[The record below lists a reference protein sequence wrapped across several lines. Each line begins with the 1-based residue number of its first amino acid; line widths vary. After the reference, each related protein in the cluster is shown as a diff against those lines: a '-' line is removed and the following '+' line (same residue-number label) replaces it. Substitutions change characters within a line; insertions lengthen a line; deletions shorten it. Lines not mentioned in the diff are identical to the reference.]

1 MCLNTT
7 FDNNSKEVWRNYY
20 VCKKYKYLV
29 FWCYFN
35 RFTFCNLL
43 RKDMGPFAADYEYK
57 TCPTSYDDPKIR
69 SNKDMGAYAKL
80 ENNTGVQFAYRLT
93 RNVEILYTG
102 FLDNLSKYE

>member
-1 MCLNTT
+1 MYVRSINTL
-7 FDNNSKEVWRNYY
+7 FFGAILIAS
-20 VCKKYKYLV
+20 
-29 FWCYFN
+29 
-35 RFTFCNLL
+35 
-43 RKDMGPFAADYEYK
+43 PFAAADYEYK